1 VDPRVQQYRDVIDAW
16 LEREV
21 AIAEGRISAG
31 SDESFWA
38 WEDINNV
45 ALNHPEEAWPVVLEL
60 IRRAPSNRVLAS
72 IAAGPLEDLIRKHT
86 NLIIDKVDDA
96 ARRDPKFR
104 LCLTGVWYGKD
115 LSPDVRARIEKYTS
129 ASPSL
134 DDD

>member
-1 VDPRVQQYRDVIDAW
+1 VDPRLQQYRDVIDAW

>member
-1 VDPRVQQYRDVIDAW
+1 MDPRVQQYQDVIDAW